1 MAQKSQTTETK
12 TPANVIQFRAPLS
25 YVIAFRAAAA
35 KRGITIAQA
44 GSEALRYWLDR
55 EKAPILPIHPEAQ
68 STKT

>member
-1 MAQKSQTTETK
+1 MARTSKTTEPK

-55 EKAPILPIHPEAQ
+55 EKAPISPIPPGGS
-68 STKT
+68 STK